1 MKKIIIMFA
10 VAFFATQIIQ
20 GQGTTYISNLGYI
33 STGSSSVGSDAWFA
47 ADFFTGTNA
56 GGYALNSV
64 QLATT
69 DASGNPSGF
78 TVMLYSS
85 ISGFATFPGSN
96 LGTLNGS
103 LNPVSS
109 GTYTYTP
116 ASSLALSPSTVYFIV
131 LTAGTAI
138 ANGAYG
144 WSVTSTPSPG
154 FNSYHWGGEVHFADS
169 SNGSSWNYVSGTYGQ
184 FALNATAVP
193 EPSPSWLIL
202 LGSGVFIYARRTFH
216 R

>member
-1 MKKIIIMFA
+1 MKKIIVMFA

-33 STGSSSVGSDAWFA
+33 STGSSSVGSDVWFA

-103 LNPVSS
+103 LNPVTA
-109 GTYTYTP
+109 GTYSYTP
-116 ASSLALSPSTVYFIV
+116 ASNLTLLPSTSYFIM
-131 LTAGTAI
+131 LTAGTTV
-138 ANGAYG
+138 ANGAYEWSDSAYPPSSSVG
-144 WSVTSTPSPG
+144 WGV
-154 FNSYHWGGEVHFADS
+154 GE
-169 SNGSSWNYVSGTYGQ
+169 WY
-184 FALNATAVP
+184 
-193 EPSPSWLIL
+193 
-202 LGSGVFIYARRTFH
+202 RTFQ
-216 R
+216 